1 MFDSVRSRLTLW
13 HVAVLALVL
22 LVFSAGIYWL
32 LEHNLQARTDA
43 SVEAALKAMEHLL
56 AYERA
61 EGDTELEAA
70 RNTVVELRYPQ
81 MALAVYTTD
90 GRLLAETRYGSS
102 RAVLPA
108 ASDEIPDQA
117 GYYTLSDTD
126 TATEEG
132 LRVGAKR
139 VTPAAGAAPNIV
151 VAAHS
156 LEQISEELRALRQVF
171 MLAVPL
177 ALFLSGLSGWFLTR
191 QSLAPIVAMAERAE
205 QISAASLSQRL
216 PVANPRDELGRMA
229 VTFNNLLSRLEQA
242 FTQQR
247 QFMADASHELRT
259 PLHVIR
265 TAAEV
270 TLEPPQGSERE
281 AREYHEALSMVND
294 QARRLTRIVEDMFT
308 LARADAGQRAMEYG
322 DLYLDE
328 LLLDTA
334 RAATILAA
342 SKGISVEIGPAQET
356 LFRGDEGLLRQM
368 LLNLL
373 DNALKHTPSGG
384 RVSVQMA
391 QHDEVYEISVSDT
404 GTGIPAE
411 AQPHIF
417 DRFYR
422 SDKARSRSETINGAG
437 AGLGLAIARWVAEAH
452 SGSLTLL
459 RSDAGGSVF
468 SVALPASHG
477 AQNKNQ
483 HSL

>member
-13 HVAVLALVL
+13 HVVVLALVL

-32 LEHNLQARTDA
+32 LARNLQTRTDA

-70 RNTVVELRYPQ
+70 RNTVAELRYPQ

-90 GRLLAETRYGSS
+90 GRLLAETRFGSS

-108 ASDEIPDQA
+108 ASDEIPDHA
-117 GYYTLSDTD
+117 GYYTLPDTT
-126 TATEEG
+126 TAAEEG

-156 LEQISEELRALRQVF
+156 LEQISEELGALRQVF

-191 QSLAPIVAMAERAE
+191 QSLAPVVAMAERAE
-205 QISAASLSQRL
+205 QIGAASLSQRL
-216 PVANPRDELGRMA
+216 PIANPRDELGRMA
-229 VTFNNLLSRLEQA
+229 VTFNNLLSRLELA

-270 TLEPPQGSERE
+270 TLEPPQGAERE

-308 LARADAGQRAMEYG
+308 LARADAGQRALEYG

-334 RAATILAA
+334 RAANILAA
-342 SKGISVEIGPAQET
+342 SKGISVVIGPARET

-391 QHDEVYEISVSDT
+391 ERDAAYEITVSDT

-422 SDKARSRSETINGAG
+422 SDKARSRSETGNGAG
-437 AGLGLAIARWVAEAH
+437 AGLGLSIARWVAEAH

-477 AQNKNQ
+477 AQKKNQ
-483 HSL
+483 PSL